1 MFVDFFIK
9 RPIFATVCALIII
22 LGGAVS
28 IPGLPSR
35 NSQTSLLRK
44 WMFTSFYNGADA
56 QTVESAVTIPLERSI
71 NGVEGLQ
78 YITSTSGNDGSSAIT
93 ATFDVS
99 RDPDLAAVD
108 VQNRVQAA
116 LGVLPAQVKN
126 TGVTVTKGLAGFVFA
141 AAFYSDN
148 NKYSGLFVSNYVDV
162 YISDAI
168 KRVPGVANV
177 TVFGERLYSMRLWLD
192 PQRLAARGLTA
203 TDVVS
208 ALAGA
213 ERSGGCGTDRPAA
226 RAERHRLFKLA
237 CARWDSSL
245 SPPNSTTSF

>member
-28 IPGLPSR
+28 IPGLPI
-35 NSQTSLLRK
+35 SQFPNLAPPQVNVS
-44 WMFTSFYNGADA
+44 SFYNGADA

-71 NGVEGLQ
+71 NGVQGLQ
-78 YITSTSGNDGSSAIT
+78 YITSTSGNDGGSGIT
-93 ATFDVS
+93 AVFDVS

-126 TGVTVTKGLAGFVFA
+126 TGVTVTKGLSGFVFA

-148 NKYSGLFVSNYVDV
+148 NKYSGLFISNYVDV
-162 YISDAI
+162 YVSDAI

-177 TVFGERLYSMRLWLD
+177 TVFGDRLYSMRLWLD
-192 PQRLAARGLTA
+192 PARLGVARTHRYRCCKR
-203 TDVVS
+203 
-208 ALAGA
+208 LAGA
-213 ERSGGCGTDRPAA
+213 ERPGGCGPDWPASRAHRTSVPNQRARHGAADRA
-226 RAERHRLFKLA
+226 L
-237 CARWDSSL
+237 
-245 SPPNSTTSF
+245 